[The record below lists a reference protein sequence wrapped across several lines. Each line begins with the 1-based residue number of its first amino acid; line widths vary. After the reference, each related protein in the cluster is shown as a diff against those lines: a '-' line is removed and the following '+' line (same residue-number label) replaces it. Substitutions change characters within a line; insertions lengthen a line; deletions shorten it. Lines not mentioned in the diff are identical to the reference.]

1 MMKRNKEHIALLCIR
16 IILGLVFIF
25 SSMVK
30 GFDPMGTSYR
40 VQDYL
45 LAYGWESLIPYAMH
59 ISLLVILSEFLLGIA
74 FLFRLFMKTAS
85 RAMFLMLAFF
95 TVVTLLD
102 GIYNWVPDCGCFG
115 DAVKLTNWETFYKN
129 VILILLNFVL
139 MLAWTRKY
147 SRTKFTPQFLVLL
160 LAALGFSG
168 FMAYNINHLP
178 LLDFRDW
185 KTGRDMKP
193 SGLDKEKT
201 YVIYQNR
208 QTGEQKEFLFP
219 NYPWKDTAWMTRWKF
234 VTQRIDDSKVIRK
247 HHLVIEDS
255 LGNNL
260 NHNIIENPDNQF
272 LLIAFDLNQSN
283 RKGMAKA
290 IKLYRF
296 LQKRNISMVL
306 LTASDYSTV
315 RRIEKELSTDI
326 PAYLADDI
334 ELKAMIRSNPGLIW
348 LKNGY
353 VIKKWHYH
361 DFPTSPEIKKYLSPE
376 NK

>member
-1 MMKRNKEHIALLCIR
+1 MKRNKEHIALLCIR

-59 ISLLVILSEFLLGIA
+59 ISLLVILSEFLLGFA

-85 RAMFLMLAFF
+85 RVMFLMLAFF

-129 VILILLNFVL
+129 VVMILLDFVV

-147 SRTKFTPQFLVLL
+147 SRTRFMPQFSVLL

-168 FMAYNINHLP
+168 FMVYNINHLP

-201 YVIYQNR
+201 YVIYQNK

-219 NYPWKDTAWMTRWKF
+219 NYPWKDTAWMNRWKF
-234 VTQRIDDSKVIRK
+234 ITQKIDDSQVIRK

-260 NHNIIENPDNQF
+260 NQKIIENPDNQF

-283 RKGMAKA
+283 RMGFDKA

-296 LQKRNISMVL
+296 LQKRNVSMVL
-306 LTASDYSTV
+306 LTASDYSVV
-315 RRIEKELSTDI
+315 RRIEKRLRTDI
-326 PAYLADDI
+326 PTYLADDI
-334 ELKAMIRSNPGLIW
+334 ELKAMIRSNPGLI
-348 LKNGY
+348 LLRNGII
-353 VIKKWHYH
+353 IKKWHYH
-361 DFPTSPEIKKYLSPE
+361 DFPAGPEIKKYLSPE
-376 NK
+376 NR